1 VANENIGEIEWDC
14 CDEEVKFVRC
24 DRRDKLYIACPS
36 CGNSAAKGQ
45 TFQERIK
52 RTAVMYGT
60 PEADYKGG
68 GKSDDNHGS
77 RSTRTTETPE
87 GAEKTASENSEEI
100 PETETPA
107 TPESPPKKEL
117 TADEIYN
124 LEMN

>member
-14 CDEEVKFVRC
+14 CDEKVKFVRR

-36 CGNSAAKGQ
+36 CGNSAAKGR

-60 PEADYKGG
+60 PETEYAGG
-68 GKSDDNHGS
+68 GKQDEPSKN
-77 RSTRTTETPE
+77 PE
-87 GAEKTASENSEEI
+87 GAEKAASENSEEI
-100 PETETPA
+100 PETETPS
-107 TPESPPKKEL
+107 TPEPPPKKEL